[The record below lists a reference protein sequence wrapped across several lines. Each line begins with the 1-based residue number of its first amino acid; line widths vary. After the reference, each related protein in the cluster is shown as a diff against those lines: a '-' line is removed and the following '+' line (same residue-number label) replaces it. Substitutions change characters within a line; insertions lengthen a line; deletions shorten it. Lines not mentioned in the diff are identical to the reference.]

1 MKPSKSLARY
11 VLLIGIILLILPV
24 AIRFLNGSPLISG
37 SEGYGHA
44 RIAEFISK
52 NSIPAYDPAMPD
64 RAYLPNAFDILLAGF
79 AKIFG
84 TEAAALI
91 VPFLLGILTLI
102 CFSAVVRRWKL
113 SQGVSLAVMA
123 VFVLSPLFASAF
135 AQAATVGLEIFL
147 FVLFLLV
154 ISPPKQERTAKETV
168 LLSIA
173 AFVIAG
179 VLASFS
185 ITSAIAVFA
194 LPMILR
200 GINRKVQPQM
210 LFSCIAALIVL
221 FAIAL
226 PAFLQNEKSPFSKPV
241 LFVQAVSDFGSAGGL
256 SLFAWL
262 LAIIGFMLLWQF
274 KKKYYAAMIA
284 TGITIV
290 VSLITPSAMAV
301 AQILVAFLAGYALA
315 FFAQMKW
322 SFDDIRLLT
331 VLVLVCGLLFSTLT
345 QDLAIARG
353 PPTKEIMDASI
364 ALGSLL
370 PKNTAILSHPENGFW
385 LEYWSGR
392 QVFLDGWPAKTP
404 DIAERWASAQA
415 IWHAQDI
422 MQARG
427 LIYRNSIGA
436 IVITKDMRD
445 GLVWDLPEQ
454 DLLFLLRNNETFK
467 NALHSSSVDIWTVN
481 PR

>member
-1 MKPSKSLARY
+1 MKPGKNLARA
-11 VLLIGIILLILPV
+11 VLLLGIILLILPV
-24 AIRFLNGSPLISG
+24 AIRFLNGSPLIPG
-37 SEGYGHA
+37 GEGYGHA

-52 NSIPAYDPAMPD
+52 NGIPAYDPAMPD

-135 AQAATVGLEIFL
+135 AQATPISLEIFL

-262 LAIIGFMLLWQF
+262 LAII
-274 KKKYYAAMIA
+274 
-284 TGITIV
+284 
-290 VSLITPSAMAV
+290 
-301 AQILVAFLAGYALA
+301 
-315 FFAQMKW
+315 
-322 SFDDIRLLT
+322 
-331 VLVLVCGLLFSTLT
+331 
-345 QDLAIARG
+345 
-353 PPTKEIMDASI
+353 EI
-364 ALGSLL
+364 
-370 PKNTAILSHPENGFW
+370 
-385 LEYWSGR
+385 GR
-392 QVFLDGWPAKTP
+392 AHV
-404 DIAERWASAQA
+404 
-415 IWHAQDI
+415 
-422 MQARG
+422 
-427 LIYRNSIGA
+427 
-436 IVITKDMRD
+436 
-445 GLVWDLPEQ
+445 
-454 DLLFLLRNNETFK
+454 
-467 NALHSSSVDIWTVN
+467 
-481 PR
+481 